1 VHNRAETMVSG
12 VPETPGAPPARTVP
26 SAMKLTIERAAL
38 LKALNHVQSVVERRN
53 TIPIL
58 SNVKIEGKGG
68 RVSLNATDMDLDIVE
83 SVAAEV
89 SRAGATTAPA
99 HTFYEIIRKLP
110 EGSQVELESAGKEGQ
125 LTLRSG
131 RSKFNLPV
139 LPVEDFPVLSG
150 GELPHSFTVSGA
162 DLKALIDR
170 TRFAISSE
178 ETRYYLNGIYLHA
191 AKSDGVAVLRAVA
204 TDGHRLARVQV
215 PLPEGAS
222 GMPGVIVPRKTVVE
236 LRKLLDEGGDEVTIS
251 LSESKIRFAFD
262 DAAMTSKLIDG
273 TFPDYE
279 RVIPADNDKVLVV
292 ARGDFSAAVDRV
304 SAISTERSRAIKLA
318 VAKGAITL
326 SASSP
331 ESGSAVEELEASYDS
346 SPIEIGFNSRY
357 LLDIMQQIEGDAAR
371 FVMADA
377 ASPTVVREV
386 ADGGALYVLMPM
398 RV

>member
-1 VHNRAETMVSG
+1 
-12 VPETPGAPPARTVP
+12 
-26 SAMKLTIERAAL
+26 MKLTIERAAL

-68 RVSLNATDMDLDIVE
+68 KVALNATDMDLDIIEAVG
-83 SVAAEV
+83 AEV
-89 SRAGATTAPA
+89 SRPGATTAPA
-99 HTFYEIIRKLP
+99 HTLYEIVRKLP
-110 EGSQVELESAGKEGQ
+110 EGSQVELDVAGKEGQ

-131 RSKFNLPV
+131 RSKFALPV
-139 LPVEDFPVLSG
+139 LPVEDFPVMSG
-150 GELPHSFTVSGA
+150 GDLPFTFTVSGN

-191 AKSDGVAVLRAVA
+191 AKSEGVPVLRAVA
-204 TDGHRLARVQV
+204 TDGHRLARVEV

-251 LSESKIRFAFD
+251 LSETKIRFAFD

-279 RVIPADNDKVLVV
+279 RVIPADNDKVLEV
-292 ARGDFSAAVDRV
+292 DCKLFSQAVDRV
-304 SAISTERSRAIKLA
+304 SAISTERSRAIKLS
-318 VAKGAITL
+318 VAKGALTL

-331 ESGSAVEELEASYDS
+331 ESGSATEELEASYQAG
-346 SPIEIGFNSRY
+346 PIEIGFNSRY
-357 LLDIMQQIEGDAAR
+357 LLDILQQIEGDAAR
-371 FVMADA
+371 FAMADA
-377 ASPTVVREV
+377 ASPTIVREV